1 MYVSGF
7 ATTTAP
13 PATRPL
19 PVIASFSCLLILM
32 RNFAANASAII
43 HPTLWRLF
51 AYSLPGLPRP
61 TINFTGGRVAKR
73 LSVVGCQLSP
83 PPPTTDNRQ
92 PLWPT
97 TCITARHPCPL
108 PTQP

>member
-1 MYVSGF
+1 MYVRGF

-32 RNFAANASAII
+32 RNFAAKASAII

-83 PPPTTDNRQ
+83 PHPAPPRPAPTTDNR
-92 PLWPT
+92 
-97 TCITARHPCPL
+97 
-108 PTQP
+108 